1 MNDPNS
7 KNTLG
12 AFTGDRPDL
21 LRFVDTKRKSA
32 LDVGCG
38 EGAFA
43 TLLRSCGLDNIV
55 GIEPDPVRAAIAA
68 ENADRVICSTVEDAL
83 DDELGGEQFDLIVAS
98 DVIEHLV
105 DPWTVVK
112 RLADH
117 LTPDGQLLLSVPNV
131 GNLQVVKQLVLHG
144 DWRYEDEGLFD
155 RTHLRWFGRH
165 TVRSLL
171 EGAGLVPER
180 WGARLSI
187 GVGPLRMTRIVDNAA
202 RIPSLAIF
210 QHLVLARRP

>member
-12 AFTGDRPDL
+12 VFTGDRPDL

-83 DDELGGEQFDLIVAS
+83 DGELGGEQFDLIVAS

-117 LTPDGQLLLSVPNV
+117 LAPDGQLLLSVPNV

>member
-1 MNDPNS
+1 MTDPNS

-12 AFTGDRPDL
+12 AFTGDSPDL

-83 DDELGGEQFDLIVAS
+83 DHELEGERFDLIVAS

-105 DPWTVVK
+105 DPWTVVR
-112 RLADH
+112 RLVEH
-117 LTPDGQLLLSVPNV
+117 LEPKGQLLLSVPNV
-131 GNLQVVKQLVLHG
+131 GHLDVVKQLVLRG
-144 DWRYEDEGLFD
+144 DWRYEDDGLFD
-155 RTHLRWFGRH
+155 RTHLRWFGRQ

-171 EGAGLVPER
+171 EGAGLVPEC

-187 GVGPLRMTRIVDNAA
+187 GVGPLRMTRVVDNAS

>member
-1 MNDPNS
+1 MSDSAANNS
-7 KNTLG
+7 RG

-21 LRFVDTKRKSA
+21 LRFVDGTKKTA

-38 EGAFA
+38 QGAFA

-55 GIEPDPVRAAIAA
+55 GIEPEPVRAAIAV
-68 ENADRVICSTVEDAL
+68 ENADTVICATVEDAL
-83 DDELGGEQFDLIVAS
+83 DHDLVGDQFDLIVAS

-105 DPWTVVK
+105 DPWTVVN
-112 RLADH
+112 RLAGH
-117 LTPDGQLLLSVPNV
+117 LEPDGHLLLSVPNV
-131 GNLQVVKQLVLHG
+131 GNLSVVKQLVLRG

-155 RTHLRWFGRH
+155 RTHLRWFGRQ
-165 TVRSLL
+165 TILSLL

-187 GVGPLRMTRIVDNAA
+187 GVGPLRLNRVVDNAA
-202 RIPSLAIF
+202 RLPSLAIF